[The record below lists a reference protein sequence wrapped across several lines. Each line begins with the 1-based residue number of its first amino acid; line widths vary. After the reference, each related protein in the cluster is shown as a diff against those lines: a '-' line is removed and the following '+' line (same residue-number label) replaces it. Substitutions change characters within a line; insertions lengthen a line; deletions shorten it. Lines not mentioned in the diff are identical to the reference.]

1 MVDILVRSA
10 GYVAVMVLGY
20 LLRRGGVLRQ
30 EDFRVISTLVIKVT
44 LPAAVIVNF
53 SGKEMDVSQLTMMLL
68 GLLIGCI
75 YMALGYLVHRRD
87 SVEERAF
94 AVLNYSGYNIGN
106 FTMPFVQSFLGPTG
120 IIVTSLFD
128 VGNAMVCLGG
138 SAAVADAL
146 RKGGRLSLKKI
157 LRTMGRSVCFLTY
170 ITMTVL
176 TLLHITLPAAL
187 LQWISVPAGANVFLS
202 MLMIGVG
209 FSGVR
214 GSGQWKAIRRFMF
227 CRYGLAVVLALACW
241 FVLPFDLEVRR
252 TLVVLLF
259 APIASSNLPFTREM
273 EGDVGL
279 ASTMSSVSILCGIV
293 CMVTLLAVLA

>member
-94 AVLNYSGYNIGN
+94 AVLNYSGYNIG
-106 FTMPFVQSFLGPTG
+106 
-120 IIVTSLFD
+120 I
-128 VGNAMVCLGG
+128 
-138 SAAVADAL
+138 
-146 RKGGRLSLKKI
+146 
-157 LRTMGRSVCFLTY
+157 
-170 ITMTVL
+170 
-176 TLLHITLPAAL
+176 
-187 LQWISVPAGANVFLS
+187 
-202 MLMIGVG
+202 
-209 FSGVR
+209 
-214 GSGQWKAIRRFMF
+214 
-227 CRYGLAVVLALACW
+227 
-241 FVLPFDLEVRR
+241 
-252 TLVVLLF
+252 
-259 APIASSNLPFTREM
+259 
-273 EGDVGL
+273 
-279 ASTMSSVSILCGIV
+279 
-293 CMVTLLAVLA
+293 